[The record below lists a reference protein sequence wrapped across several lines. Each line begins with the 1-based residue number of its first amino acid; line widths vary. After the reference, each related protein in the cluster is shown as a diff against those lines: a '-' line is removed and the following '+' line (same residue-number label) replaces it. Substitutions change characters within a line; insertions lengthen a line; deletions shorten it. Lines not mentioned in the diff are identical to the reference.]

1 VLAAVPGSAADRAA
15 GLRPEVDRL
24 RRTRAP
30 ASTAISAPQET
41 VLLQSLGDGARPRAF
56 LALGRPGAVPPADRL
71 LVNAAA
77 LLLTLRLE
85 QSHSLDAAMAELR
98 AALLRLLG
106 AGEVGIVAAVAERL
120 GTRLPDEP
128 VEVVTVLGDAP
139 QRAAAGDV
147 AADAAT
153 RLGDSVIWGE
163 ENESLVLVASA
174 AGAPAGR
181 WRNLVDQVPGVAVG
195 MSTAVPWSRFAD
207 GVRQAR
213 QAAEQAARTGG
224 GATAFA
230 DLATAGLV
238 GLVDPEAA
246 RAFAEA
252 LLAPLSDADSN
263 GAQLAS
269 SLLTWLAH
277 HGQWEPASAEL
288 HVHRHTLRKRI
299 RRAEQLL
306 DRDLDLPGVRAEL
319 WMALN
324 L

>member
-1 VLAAVPGSAADRAA
+1 
-15 GLRPEVDRL
+15 
-24 RRTRAP
+24 
-30 ASTAISAPQET
+30 
-41 VLLQSLGDGARPRAF
+41 
-56 LALGRPGAVPPADRL
+56 
-71 LVNAAA
+71 
-77 LLLTLRLE
+77 
-85 QSHSLDAAMAELR
+85 
-98 AALLRLLG
+98 
-106 AGEVGIVAAVAERL
+106 
-120 GTRLPDEP
+120 
-128 VEVVTVLGDAP
+128 
-139 QRAAAGDV
+139 
-147 AADAAT
+147 
-153 RLGDSVIWGE
+153 VIWGE

-174 AGAPAGR
+174 AGFLTAR
-181 WRNLVDQVPGVAVG
+181 WRPLCDQVPGVAVG

-246 RAFAEA
+246 RALADA
-252 LLAPLSDADSN
+252 LLAPLRDADSN

-269 SLLTWLAH
+269 SVLTWLAH

-288 HVHRHTLRKRI
+288 QVHRHTLRKRI
-299 RRAEQLL
+299 RRVEQLL